1 MGRCRVR
8 QRRLH
13 RTGRRKVRTSRG
25 SRDRPVRGAAQ
36 VRAGTTWDAHGRVPP
51 RRRYGAS
58 LSGQPFYLAVM
69 ALAIFFVP
77 DPAKGV
83 AEMVRV
89 VSPGGTVAAYAWDM
103 AGGGFPLQPVQ
114 AELLAMGFAPV
125 RPPRSDASK
134 IDALQNLWTEAGL
147 DSVETRKIE
156 VQRRFAD
163 FEDFWATAMLGS
175 TIGPT
180 VATMVASDRDQL
192 KTRVRAR
199 LPAKSRATST
209 P

>member
-1 MGRCRVR
+1 
-8 QRRLH
+8 
-13 RTGRRKVRTSRG
+13 
-25 SRDRPVRGAAQ
+25 
-36 VRAGTTWDAHGRVPP
+36 
-51 RRRYGAS
+51 
-58 LSGQPFYLAVM
+58 
-69 ALAIFFVP
+69 
-77 DPAKGV
+77 
-83 AEMVRV
+83 
-89 VSPGGTVAAYAWDM
+89 
-103 AGGGFPLQPVQ
+103 
-114 AELLAMGFAPV
+114 MGFAPV

-134 IDALQNLWTEAGL
+134 IDALQNLWTDAGL

-199 LPAKSRATST
+199 LPADGAGRITYGAWANAVKGRV
-209 P
+209 PE